1 MQPVG
6 DHLRRH
12 RNGHQAEYAD
22 QILQQAN
29 ALNGL
34 SQFADG
40 LAEYGTVRTFS
51 GDLISEASGS
61 SLPPSAPAGQT
72 GRFPAFLQFTACFA
86 GGFWFTLR
94 YRHNHPL

>member
-1 MQPVG
+1 MLSQPVG

-12 RNGHQAEYAD
+12 RNGHLAGHAR

-40 LAEYGTVRTFS
+40 LPEYGTVRTFS
-51 GDLISEASGS
+51 GDLISEASGT

-72 GRFPAFLQFTACFA
+72 ALFPAFLQVTA
-86 GGFWFTLR
+86 GFTLR
-94 YRHNHPL
+94 FCLRLCN